1 MLEANI
7 RKNIVNRKE
16 IELIAKGIQDNNPGM
31 AYQSA
36 MEYAEKNVINKKK
49 NQTILF
55 IMPINYS
62 YSLLDQIIE
71 DSNVNLKTHKEFAE
85 ANKNLKTLNE
95 KKKENDFG
103 KSLNLFYSHPLGILY
118 LAGVA
123 RTCGFN
129 VEILD
134 LHKNFC
140 EMIWNKNIKHESIQN
155 FLYDNIKE
163 KILRHNPVLVSISCL
178 FSMASEVA
186 HDVAAFVKKIDTNS
200 KVLMGGGY
208 PTNSTKETLWDQNVD
223 IVIVGEGEHAF
234 KEIICSLDEYSPENY
249 FHNPAIATR
258 KSLDKKIKP
267 VGDKIQD
274 LDNLPYP
281 AWDLFDKPMSYI
293 TGSNRT
299 RSYDLKE
306 KRCVSLYTSR
316 GCPFYCTFCASHT
329 IHGRKLRLHS
339 LEHIFAEIDKLVKD
353 YNINLLLIE
362 DDIFNF
368 NRQRTIEFCKRL
380 IDRWGSRFEIE
391 FPNGI
396 YIPALND
403 EVVQWLSRAGVKD
416 VHIAVESGH
425 QYTLTNIVKKG
436 GLTLEKIKEAV
447 NVLNKYDIII
457 RNFFIIGFPGET
469 KEMIRKS
476 LQFAADL
483 NSDWTCI
490 FIATPIHGSDL
501 HRMAHEEGY
510 LNNGKNS
517 NSKLENTHYLRAGI
531 ETEDFTAKEL
541 EELQYDAN
549 LHINFINNR
558 NLINKRYD
566 RAEVIYG
573 DLIRLYPEHLFANYC
588 YWQSLVGQNKL
599 EDSKIIEN
607 RLRVLL
613 KNSINIKYVKK
624 YNLYNKKPFAD
635 ILSKREI
642 ELTNVET
649 LVTPKWQLM

>member
-368 NRQRTIEFCKRL
+368 NRQRTIEFCKGL

-396 YIPALND
+396 YIPTLND

-566 RAEVIYG
+566 RAEVLYG
-573 DLIRLYPEHLFANYC
+573 DVVRLYPDHLFANYC

>member
-1 MLEANI
+1 
-7 RKNIVNRKE
+7 
-16 IELIAKGIQDNNPGM
+16 
-31 AYQSA
+31 
-36 MEYAEKNVINKKK
+36 
-49 NQTILF
+49 
-55 IMPINYS
+55 MPINYS

-71 DSNVNLKTHKEFAE
+71 DSNVDLKTHKEFAE

-208 PTNSTKETLWDQNVD
+208 PTNSTKETLSDQNVD

-353 YNINLLLIE
+353 YDINLLLIE

-368 NRQRTIEFCKRL
+368 NRQRTIEFCKGL

-396 YIPALND
+396 YIPTLDD
-403 EVVQWLSRAGVKD
+403 EVVKWLSRAGVKD

-517 NSKLENTHYLRAGI
+517 NSKLENTHYLRAGR

-566 RAEVIYG
+566 RAEAIYG

-649 LVTPKWQLM
+649 LVAPKWQLM

>member
-95 KKKENDFG
+95 KKKGNDFG

-368 NRQRTIEFCKRL
+368 NRQRTIEFCKGL

-396 YIPALND
+396 YIPTLND

>member
-1 MLEANI
+1 MING
-7 RKNIVNRKE
+7 KE
-16 IELIAKGIQDNNPGM
+16 IEIVAKKIQTDNPGM
-31 AYQSA
+31 TFQTATK
-36 MEYAEKNVINKKK
+36 YAEKNIINRKK

-62 YSLLDQIIE
+62 YTLLNQIIK
-71 DSNVNLKTHKEFAE
+71 DSNVSLKIDKEFVE
-85 ANKNLKTLNE
+85 PDPSRKNLNGKNQKLQI
-95 KKKENDFG
+95 KKKQEKDFC

-123 RTCGFN
+123 RACGFK

-140 EMIWNKNIKHESIQN
+140 EMIWNKKIKHESIQS
-155 FLYDNIKE
+155 FMYDKIKK
-163 KILRHNPVLVSISCL
+163 KILLHNPVLVSISCL

-186 HDVAAFVKKIDTNS
+186 HDVVAFVKKIDTNV

-208 PTNSTKETLWDQNVD
+208 PTNSPKETLSDHNVD
-223 IVIVGEGEHAF
+223 AAIIGEGEDAF
-234 KEIICSLDEYSPENY
+234 NEILCSLDKYSPENY
-249 FHNPAIATR
+249 FHNPAIATQQ
-258 KSLDKKIKP
+258 SLDKKIKP
-267 VGDKIQD
+267 IGDKIKD

-281 AWDLFDKPMSYI
+281 AWDLLDNPISYI
-293 TGSNRT
+293 TGTNRT

-329 IHGRKLRLHS
+329 VHGRKLRLHS
-339 LEHIFAEIDKLVKD
+339 LDHIFAEIDKLVKAYD
-353 YNINLLLIE
+353 INLLLLE

-368 NRQRTIEFCKRL
+368 NRKRTIDFCKGL
-380 IDRWGSRFEIE
+380 IDRWGNRFEIE

-396 YIPALND
+396 YIPTLDD
-403 EVVQWLSRAGVKD
+403 EVVGWLSRAGVKD

-436 GLTLEKIKEAV
+436 GLTLEKIKKAIDI
-447 NVLNKYDIII
+447 LNKYDIII

-483 NSDWTCI
+483 NSDWTSI
-490 FIATPIHGSDL
+490 FIASPIHGSDL
-501 HRMAHEEGY
+501 YRIAHEEGY
-510 LNNGKNS
+510 LDNSKNDK
-517 NSKLENTHYLRAGI
+517 NKLENRHYLRS
-531 ETEDFTAKEL
+531 TLKTKDFTSEEL

-549 LHINFINNR
+549 LQINFINNR

-566 RAEVIYG
+566 RAEALYG
-573 DLIRLYPEHLFANYC
+573 DLIRIYPDHMFANYC

-599 EDSKIIEN
+599 KDSKIIEDK
-607 RLRVLL
+607 LKVLL
-613 KNSINIKYVKK
+613 KNPINIKYVKK
-624 YNLYNKKPFAD
+624 YNLFNKEPFSSF
-635 ILSKREI
+635 LSKYEI
-642 ELTNVET
+642 ESANVET
-649 LVTPKWQLM
+649 LVAPKWQLM